1 MRLHPRTAPQLA
13 LLAFL
18 QRLRLARGLLWRR
31 RYPDLAPALRGFARG
46 CALSA
51 ALIVVY
57 GLVGRLEYQDAV
69 AAEAEARA
77 QVAVARARIADED
90 LAECLNGR
98 RAWRVEDPR
107 TGRRTFT
114 RCLGSE
120 VVAAE

>member
-1 MRLHPRTAPQLA
+1 MRLHNRTALQLG

-18 QRLRLARGLLWRR
+18 QRIRFSRGLLWRR
-31 RYPDLAPALRGFARG
+31 HYPDIAPALRGFARG

-51 ALIVVY
+51 AIVCVY

-77 QVAVARARIADED
+77 RIAVAQARIADED

-98 RAWRVEDPR
+98 RAWSAEDPR
-107 TGRRTFT
+107 TGKRSFT

-120 VVAAE
+120 VIAE